1 MMSLAR
7 DTHTMPLGVRRV
19 WDGAWFADVPD
30 DGATSTL
37 DEVVEGEEGA
47 VVLRGVVL
55 HQDDA
60 MTVVSCGGLLAR
72 VPRRPEHAL
81 QSAVR
86 VVVRQRAHAA

>member
-1 MMSLAR
+1 
-7 DTHTMPLGVRRV
+7 MPLGVRRV

-30 DGATSTL
+30 DGATTRTL

-47 VVLRGVVL
+47 VVLHGIVL

-60 MTVVSCGGLLAR
+60 TTVVSCGGLLAR